1 MNISTVQSVPGARR
15 GARWAVAAAAAAV
28 LLTGCGAE
36 VAPPALPSGDPAP
49 PGASFAYRTG
59 NELAVVRGT
68 ETLRAPGSFG
78 YAAGGAAFTAD
89 GRVAFTVESGSKTL
103 VAVDVRDGTVQ
114 RVDCGCTE
122 AVAVRDGV
130 VAWWHD
136 PGKVMSLDLADAAAV
151 PAVSRTVD
159 FPEGEDGARVPAGE
173 VRILAATPT
182 HILLARVESRGL
194 WWEKS
199 HLYVI
204 GTVSSMRALGR
215 IPEVDAQVSATPGPD
230 GNSFL
235 LVGTAGRT
243 ASCGTA
249 HAAVLNA
256 ADGAIEPLPA
266 LPGQCSS
273 VSFPRWG
280 ADGVLTV
287 AARQW
292 ADSAT
297 AAVNA
302 DRLRRE
308 GDSWVPVADHPVV
321 DVLRQDP
328 AVVEVIA
335 SGEVGR
341 SADVPHGDLFIE
353 RAGSRVQL
361 ATGVMS
367 LSAPPSS

>member
-1 MNISTVQSVPGARR
+1 MNHSTVQSVPGVRR
-15 GARWAVAAAAAAV
+15 SAARWAAAVAAVATLA
-28 LLTGCGAE
+28 GCGTE
-36 VAPPALPSGDPAP
+36 VAPPALPSGEPAP
-49 PGASFAYRTG
+49 PGAAFAYRTG

-89 GRVAFTVESGSKTL
+89 GRVAFTVESGSGTL
-103 VAVDVRDGTVQ
+103 VAVDVRDGTV
-114 RVDCGCTE
+114 RRIDCGCAE
-122 AVAVRDGV
+122 VVAVRDSV

-136 PGKVMSLDLADAAAV
+136 PGTVMSLDLAAADAV

-159 FPEGEDGARVPAGE
+159 FPEGEDGAPVPRGD

-199 HLYVI
+199 HPYVI

-215 IPEVDAQVSATPGPD
+215 IPDVDGQVSATPGPD

-235 LVGTAGRT
+235 LVGTTGRT
-243 ASCGTA
+243 ASCGAA

-256 ADGAIEPLPA
+256 ADGAIEQLPA
-266 LPGQCSS
+266 LPGRCSF
-273 VSFPRWG
+273 VSFPRWS
-280 ADGVLTV
+280 ADGTVTV

-292 ADSAT
+292 ADAAT
-297 AAVNA
+297 ATVTA

-308 GDSWVPVADHPVV
+308 GDGWVPVADHPVV
-321 DVLRQDP
+321 DVLHQNP
-328 AVVEVIA
+328 AVIEVIA
-335 SGEVGR
+335 SGDAGR
-341 SADVPHGDLFIE
+341 SAEVPHGDLFVE
-353 RAGSRVQL
+353 RGGSRVQL

-367 LSAPPSS
+367 LSAPPGS